1 MKDGLA
7 RFGDFLTESLAARI
21 RAKARQA
28 GADLDRW
35 TTLLGRVEDNFSRS
49 RGLNLE
55 PRQTILSA
63 ARDMAATARRAGT
76 L

>member
-1 MKDGLA
+1 LA
-7 RFGDFLTESLAARI
+7 RFGDFLIDALGARI
-21 RAKARQA
+21 RAKARA
-28 GADLDRW
+28 SSGVPLERW
-35 TTLLGRVEDNFSRS
+35 TALLTRLEDSFARS

-63 ARDMAATARRAGT
+63 ARDMAATARRAGP